1 MLRRPWPSTRIR
13 DESLAAPPLSALDAV
28 FIRQLRLQ
36 AWIGLYRHEKIAP
49 QTIELDLEI
58 ALPADGAV
66 FRTGKVADTI
76 DYGVVVEHIRTLLA
90 KERFGLVENLAERV
104 VDSLLREFKSPRIK
118 VSIAKLGVLRDAQR
132 VGVTIERSR
141 E

>member
-1 MLRRPWPSTRIR
+1 M
-13 DESLAAPPLSALDAV
+13 DAV

-49 QTIELDLEI
+49 QTIEIDLEI
-58 ALPADGAV
+58 ALPSDSSV

-76 DYGVVVEHIRTLLA
+76 DYGVVVEHVRALLS

-104 VDSLLREFKSPRIK
+104 AESILEEFGSPRVK
-118 VSIAKLGVLRDAQR
+118 VNVAKLGVLRDAKQ
-132 VGVTIERSR
+132 VGVSIERHGS
-141 E
+141 

>member
-1 MLRRPWPSTRIR
+1 MAYVRIGDEESTRK
-13 DESLAAPPLSALDAV
+13 SALDAV

-58 ALPADGAV
+58 ALPQGSPV

-76 DYGVVVEHIRTLLA
+76 DYGVVVEHIRALVA
-90 KERFGLVENLAERV
+90 KERFGLVESLAERIAG
-104 VDSLLREFKSPRIK
+104 SILAEFASPRVR
-118 VSIAKLGVLRDAQR
+118 VSIAKLGVLRDARQ
-132 VGVTIERSR
+132 VGVVIERSAG
-141 E
+141 